1 MTINYKKI
9 MNQNIINILKD
20 VLKIIDKEGIVN
32 GHHLYITFMTNHP
45 KVVIPSWL
53 KEKYPNE
60 ITIIIQYE
68 YYNLKIFKNYFSIT
82 LSFNNIKA
90 DLKIDYDAIISFA
103 DPQANF
109 GLKIKDNGN
118 LQKNVRKL
126 RKSKKNNFIDFNNY
140 KKTN

>member
-9 MNQNIINILKD
+9 MNANIINILKD

-53 KEKYPNE
+53 KEKYSNE

-109 GLKIKDNGN
+109 GLKIKDNEN
-118 LQKNVRKL
+118 VQKNVRKL
-126 RKSKKNNFIDFNNY
+126 RKSKKNNVIDFNNF

>member
-1 MTINYKKI
+1 
-9 MNQNIINILKD
+9 
-20 VLKIIDKEGIVN
+20 
-32 GHHLYITFMTNHP
+32 MTNHP

-82 LSFNNIKA
+82 LSFNNIKT

-109 GLKIKDNGN
+109 GLKIKDNEN

-126 RKSKKNNFIDFNNY
+126 RKSKKNNVIDFNNY

>member
-1 MTINYKKI
+1 MTINYKQI

-109 GLKIKDNGN
+109 GLKIKDNEN

-126 RKSKKNNFIDFNNY
+126 RKSKKNNVIDFNNY

>member
-9 MNQNIINILKD
+9 MNENIINILKD

-53 KEKYPNE
+53 KEKYSNE

-109 GLKIKDNGN
+109 GLKIKDNEN
-118 LQKNVRKL
+118 LQKNFRKL
-126 RKSKKNNFIDFNNY
+126 RKSKKNNVIDFNNF

>member
-1 MTINYKKI
+1 

-20 VLKIIDKEGIVN
+20 VLQIIDKEGIVN

-126 RKSKKNNFIDFNNY
+126 RKSKKNNVIDFNNY

>member
-9 MNQNIINILKD
+9 MNANIINILKD

-126 RKSKKNNFIDFNNY
+126 RKSKKNNVIDFNNY

>member
-9 MNQNIINILKD
+9 MNANIINILKD

-32 GHHLYITFMTNHP
+32 GHHLYITFMNNHP

-126 RKSKKNNFIDFNNY
+126 RKSKKNNVIDFNNY

>member
-1 MTINYKKI
+1 MTINYKQI

-20 VLKIIDKEGIVN
+20 VLQIIDKEGIVN

-109 GLKIKDNGN
+109 GLKIKDNEN

-126 RKSKKNNFIDFNNY
+126 RKSKKNNVIDFNNY

>member
-126 RKSKKNNFIDFNNY
+126 RKSKKNNVIDFNNY

>member
-9 MNQNIINILKD
+9 MNANIINILKD

-82 LSFNNIKA
+82 LSFNNIKT

-126 RKSKKNNFIDFNNY
+126 RKSKKNNVIDFNNY

>member
-1 MTINYKKI
+1 
-9 MNQNIINILKD
+9 MNANIINILKD

-126 RKSKKNNFIDFNNY
+126 RKSKKNNVIDFNNY

>member
-1 MTINYKKI
+1 

-20 VLKIIDKEGIVN
+20 VLQIIDKEGIVN

-82 LSFNNIKA
+82 LSFNNIKT

-109 GLKIKDNGN
+109 GLKIKDNEN

-126 RKSKKNNFIDFNNY
+126 RKSKKNNVIDFNNY

>member
-9 MNQNIINILKD
+9 MNANIINILKD

-90 DLKIDYDAIISFA
+90 DLKIDYDSIISFA
-103 DPQANF
+103 DPKANF
-109 GLKIKDNGN
+109 GLKIKDNEN

-126 RKSKKNNFIDFNNY
+126 RKSKKNNVIDFNNY

>member
-32 GHHLYITFMTNHP
+32 GHHLYITFTTNHP

-109 GLKIKDNGN
+109 GLKIKDNEN
-118 LQKNVRKL
+118 LKKNVRKL
-126 RKSKKNNFIDFNNY
+126 RKSKKNNVIDFNNY

>member
-9 MNQNIINILKD
+9 MNANIINILKD

-109 GLKIKDNGN
+109 GLKIKDNEN

-126 RKSKKNNFIDFNNY
+126 RKSKKNNVIDFNNY

>member
-1 MTINYKKI
+1 

-126 RKSKKNNFIDFNNY
+126 RKSKKNNVIDFNNF

>member
-9 MNQNIINILKD
+9 MNANIINILKD

-109 GLKIKDNGN
+109 GLKIKDNEN
-118 LQKNVRKL
+118 VQKNVRKL
-126 RKSKKNNFIDFNNY
+126 RKSKKNNVIDFNNY

>member
-9 MNQNIINILKD
+9 MNANIINILKD
-20 VLKIIDKEGIVN
+20 ILKIIDKEGIVY

-109 GLKIKDNGN
+109 GLKIKDNEN

-126 RKSKKNNFIDFNNY
+126 RKSKKNNVIDFNNY